1 MKRFNSLAT
10 VAALAGSLLGAGT
23 PTQASST
30 LYLVPIS
37 PLNAVYQ
44 PGDIVRFAAVV
55 DLTNS
60 SFASLSIPFATAWID
75 TEFGGAANGVT
86 SIDNQTAPFVD
97 GQPTQIDPNGLH
109 GATVFNK
116 NAQSYTTTTSKI
128 NGNVVYTV
136 QNTVGQRADVR
147 GVNTFA
153 FPAGTYTLGTFS
165 FPIAAHSANYPYASE
180 TATIYL
186 PTPYGFS
193 NSANSADGAF
203 SVGTGPLLSILG
215 KDVNGNSIS
224 EPITFPAMTGTPT
237 NGKYSSLT
245 YNVGGSAIFGVI
257 DLGLAPN
264 APPQPITIV
273 TTSHTTQRSQTYTV
287 LVGQVPTMYQYQ
299 PNFSIGVPPDV
310 YDVTIQGSK
319 WLKKS
324 FYYIR
329 AYVSPIYGGTIYTT
343 LSGGDAN
350 GDNSVDSS
358 DFGILIGAYG
368 SDASIPGSGY
378 DPTADFNCDG
388 MVDSTDFGILIG
400 NFNETGSP

>member
-1 MKRFNSLAT
+1 MKRFRSFAT
-10 VAALAGSLLGAGT
+10 IAALTGSLVGAGT
-23 PTQASST
+23 PAQALST

-44 PGDIVRFAAVV
+44 PGDMVRFAAVI

-136 QNTVGQRADVR
+136 QNTVGQLADVR
-147 GVNTFA
+147 VGATLA

-165 FPIAAHSANYPYASE
+165 FPIHGNSGYPYSYGG
-180 TATIYL
+180 TATIYM

-203 SVGTGPLLSILG
+203 SVGAGPLNGILG
-215 KDVNGNSIS
+215 KDVNGNSLL
-224 EPITFPAMTGTPT
+224 EPITFPSTTGTPA

-245 YNVGGSAIFGVI
+245 YNVGPPSYLYGNIN
-257 DLGLAPN
+257 LGLAPN
-264 APPQPITIV
+264 APAQPITIIA
-273 TTSHTTQRSQTYTV
+273 TSQTTHQSQTFVVPIGKPNGYFSFTV
-287 LVGQVPTMYQYQ
+287 TIAPG
-299 PNFSIGVPPDV
+299 I
-310 YDVTIQGSK
+310 YDVTVQGSK
-319 WLKKS
+319 WLKQRVPNVRVEAD
-324 FYYIR
+324 YD
-329 AYVSPIYGGTIYTT
+329 YGNINVT
-343 LSGGDAN
+343 LPGGDAN

-400 NFNETGSP
+400 SFNETGAP